1 MSEIAFTKVDGP
13 YGWLGNMSPH
23 IVRYQDQWY
32 KTAEAL
38 FQSMRYVGH
47 PEVQLAIREAKSPMT
62 AKMIAKKHKGLI
74 AGKETT
80 AEQEAND
87 LARMRECLLLKLKA
101 HPDLKRRLL
110 GTKDDQIIE
119 DCSKRPRG
127 SGLFWGMAKTEK
139 KLPDGRIE
147 TTWDGRNELGK
158 LWMQIRDELRQDGQF
173 ESGVSNSVA
182 FQAGDQKTLFDQE
195 GSA

>member
-1 MSEIAFTKVDGP
+1 MSEIAFTTVDGP

-23 IVRYQDQWY
+23 IVRYNDQWY

-38 FQSMRYVGH
+38 FQSMRFEGH
-47 PEVQLAIREAKSPMT
+47 PEVQMAIREAKSPMT
-62 AKMIAKKHKGLI
+62 AKMIAKKYKILI
-74 AGKETT
+74 AGKES
-80 AEQEAND
+80 AEEQEAND
-87 LARMRECLLLKLKA
+87 LTRMRECILLKLKA

-139 KLPDGRIE
+139 KLPDGGVE
-147 TTWDGRNELGK
+147 TTWAGRNELGK
-158 LWMQIRDELRQDGQF
+158 LWMEIRDELRHDGQP
-173 ESGVSNSVA
+173 ESPVSSSIA
-182 FQAGDQKTLFDQE
+182 LQAGHQRALFDQE
-195 GSA
+195 GPA